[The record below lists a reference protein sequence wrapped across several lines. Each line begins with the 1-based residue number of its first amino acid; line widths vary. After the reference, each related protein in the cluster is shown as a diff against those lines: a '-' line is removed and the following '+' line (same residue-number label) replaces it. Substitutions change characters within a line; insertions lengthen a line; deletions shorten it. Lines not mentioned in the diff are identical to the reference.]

1 MSLEITGRL
10 IQKMQP
16 VGGTSSKGNTWQ
28 KQEFVIETEDQYP
41 RKICANLWGD
51 KIDQLNQYNIGDLI
65 KVSFDLESREFNGR
79 WYTDVKAWK
88 LERPQ
93 VGVPMPPQGGDF
105 TYPAQPN
112 FNPAPQHTVNPANTQ
127 LPDLEPA
134 GDTFT
139 DNGIGDDL
147 PF

>member
-1 MSLEITGRL
+1 MSLEITGKL
-10 IQKMQP
+10 IQKLNP
-16 VGGTSSKGNTWQ
+16 VGGTSAKGNAWQ

-51 KIDQLNQYNIGDLI
+51 KIDQLNQYQIGDLI

-88 LERPQ
+88 IERPQ
-93 VGVPMPPQGGDF
+93 PGAMPPQGDGF
-105 TYPAQPN
+105 TYPAPPSN
-112 FNPAPQHTVNPANTQ
+112 FNPAPQHTVNPVNTQ

-139 DNGIGDDL
+139 DNGINDDL